1 MGSMGLTQGRCF
13 PVLPRY
19 SRRLISV
26 FSAFRLRWDLREKEG
41 VRCRESPDP
50 KGGDLRRLGKGT
62 RRIFCL
68 GKAGAN

>member
-26 FSAFRLRWDLREKEG
+26 FSAFRLRWDLKEKKGSG
-41 VRCRESPDP
+41 VGNHR
-50 KGGDLRRLGKGT
+50 T
-62 RRIFCL
+62 RREGIC
-68 GKAGAN
+68 GA